1 MSRDLRFRRLR
12 LRNWKNF
19 LRVDV
24 VLQDRLFLVGANASG
39 KSNFLD
45 AFRFLRDIALSGS
58 GFREAVLHPRRGG
71 VSGIRCLAARRY
83 PDVEMNVELEEEG
96 EGTAWKYEIAFH
108 QDNQRRPRIR
118 TERVSRGSDLLVDR
132 PNKDD
137 AADPARLTQ
146 TYLEQVSVN
155 QAFRDLAVFFSSIRY
170 LHLVPQLVRE
180 PDRSVGRTN
189 DPFGGDFLEQVAK
202 TQERTRTARL
212 GRIQRALRVA
222 VPQLEQIDL
231 WRDARGTPHLRG
243 KYQHWRARGAWQSE
257 EQFSDGTLR
266 LMGLL
271 WAAMDKGG
279 PLLLEEPELSLHP
292 EIVRVLPQMLARVQR
307 RSGRQVFVSTHSP
320 DLLRDEGIG
329 LDEAMLLVTSA
340 EGTEVVPASS
350 NQEVR
355 KLLEGGLS
363 LAEIAIPKT
372 RPKNAAQLALFGDA

>member
-1 MSRDLRFRRLR
+1 MSKDLRFRRLR

-19 LRVDV
+19 LRVEV
-24 VLQDRLFLVGANASG
+24 AVRDRLFLVGANAAG

-58 GFREAVLHPRRGG
+58 GFREAVLDPRRGG

-83 PDVEMNVELEEEG
+83 PDVEIAVELEEEG
-96 EGTAWKYEIAFH
+96 EETSWEYEIAFH

-118 TERVSRGSDLLVDR
+118 RERVSRAGQVLVER
-132 PNKDD
+132 PNKED
-137 AADPARLTQ
+137 AADPERLTQ

-155 QAFRDLAVFFSSIRY
+155 QVFRDLAVFFGSIRY

-243 KYQHWRARGAWQSE
+243 KYQHWRAQGAWQSE

-271 WAAMDKGG
+271 WAVMDKGG

-307 RSGRQVFVSTHSP
+307 LSGRQVFVSTHSP
-320 DLLRDEGIG
+320 DLLRDDGIG
-329 LDEAMLLVTSA
+329 LDEAMLLVPGP
-340 EGTEVVPASS
+340 EGTEVVPAGSS
-350 NQEVR
+350 REVR
-355 KLLEGGLS
+355 DLLEGGLS
-363 LAEIAIPKT
+363 LADIAIPKT
-372 RPKNAAQLALFGDA
+372 RPENAAQLALFGDV

>member
-1 MSRDLRFRRLR
+1 MSKDLRFRRLR

-19 LRVDV
+19 LRVEV
-24 VLQDRLFLVGANASG
+24 AVRDRLFLVGANAAG

-58 GFREAVLHPRRGG
+58 GFREAVLDPRRGG

-83 PDVEMNVELEEEG
+83 PDVEIAVELEEEG
-96 EGTAWKYEIAFH
+96 EEISWKYEIAFH

-118 TERVSRGSDLLVDR
+118 RERVSRGGKALVDR
-132 PNKDD
+132 PNKED
-137 AADPARLTQ
+137 AADPERLTQ

-155 QAFRDLAVFFSSIRY
+155 QVFRDLAVFFGSIRY

-243 KYQHWRARGAWQSE
+243 KYQHWRAQGAWQSE

-271 WAAMDKGG
+271 WAVMDKGG

-307 RSGRQVFVSTHSP
+307 LSGRQVFVSTHSP
-320 DLLRDEGIG
+320 DLLRDDGIG
-329 LDEAMLLVTSA
+329 LDEAMLLVPGP
-340 EGTEVVPASS
+340 EGTDVVPAGSS
-350 NQEVR
+350 REVR
-355 KLLEGGLS
+355 DLLEGGLS
-363 LAEIAIPKT
+363 LADIAIPKT
-372 RPKNAAQLALFGDA
+372 RPENAAQLALFGDA

>member
-24 VLQDRLFLVGANASG
+24 ALQDRLFLVGANDSG

-83 PDVEMNVELEEEG
+83 PDVEMTVELEDEG
-96 EGTAWKYEIAFH
+96 EGAAWHYEIAFH

-118 TERVSRGSDLLVDR
+118 TERVSRGGDLLVDR
-132 PNKDD
+132 PNEED

-155 QAFRDLAVFFSSIRY
+155 QAFRDLAVFFCSIRY

-180 PDRSVGRTN
+180 PDRSLGRTN

-212 GRIQRALRVA
+212 GRMQRALRVA

-231 WRDARGTPHLRG
+231 WRDARGTPHLRASTSTG
-243 KYQHWRARGAWQSE
+243 ERRGRGRARS
-257 EQFSDGTLR
+257 S
-266 LMGLL
+266 
-271 WAAMDKGG
+271 
-279 PLLLEEPELSLHP
+279 
-292 EIVRVLPQMLARVQR
+292 
-307 RSGRQVFVSTHSP
+307 SP
-320 DLLRDEGIG
+320 MERC
-329 LDEAMLLVTSA
+329 V
-340 EGTEVVPASS
+340 
-350 NQEVR
+350 
-355 KLLEGGLS
+355 
-363 LAEIAIPKT
+363 
-372 RPKNAAQLALFGDA
+372 